1 MKVLEKWCLGS
12 HLQDRNRD
20 ADYGPDLWTP
30 WGRERVGGTERGALT
45 YSHHHCEQVAGR
57 ELSLSSTMT

>member
-20 ADYGPDLWTP
+20 ADYGPDLWTQC
-30 WGRERVGGTERGALT
+30 GREKVGGTERGALAD
-45 YSHHHCEQVAGR
+45 SHHCCGQVAGR
-57 ELSLSSTMT
+57 ELSLCSTMT